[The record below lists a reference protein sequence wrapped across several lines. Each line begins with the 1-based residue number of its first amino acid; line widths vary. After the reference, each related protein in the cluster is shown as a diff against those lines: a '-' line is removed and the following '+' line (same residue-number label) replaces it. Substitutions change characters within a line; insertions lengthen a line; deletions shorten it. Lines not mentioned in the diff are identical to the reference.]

1 MSSRV
6 AVMHHPNSYFPL
18 EVRSRVEDYAELIWV
33 VDSSAFTKE
42 ILRLLRRL
50 GPVVDTYGR
59 DVDDW
64 AGELADLDTAGVVSF
79 VDDHIV
85 DAALLAERLGLRYH
99 TPDVARSLVNKQ
111 LQRAVLDNAGIPGP
125 AFWPAPAGLDHAGA
139 DLLAGLVSYPA
150 VVKPALGSGS
160 RDICLVRTA
169 PELRAVLDVDGGPGF
184 LIEEYLEDEP
194 GHESWYASYL
204 SVESVV
210 SHGSISHVAMTGRF
224 PLAEPFRETGNF
236 IPALCPP
243 EQVPGLL
250 SLVDA
255 TIAALGITDSVTH
268 TEIKLTPDGPR
279 IIEVNGRMGGRPPF
293 VLSRVSDVN
302 LFPVACRVALGEPVH
317 FDGLA
322 PCHGVGFWLMLH
334 APMASDRL
342 VAVEGTQEA
351 TALAGVT
358 DLRINRS
365 LGDQLDWRQGTDGKI
380 VTVEGA
386 VADHA
391 ELRATIARIG
401 DAITITTD
409 LDDPDGASDIAP

>member
-1 MSSRV
+1 
-6 AVMHHPNSYFPL
+6 MHHPNSYFPL

-204 SVESVV
+204 SVETVV
-210 SHGSISHVAMTGRF
+210 STDRSAM
-224 PLAEPFRETGNF
+224 
-236 IPALCPP
+236 
-243 EQVPGLL
+243 
-250 SLVDA
+250 
-255 TIAALGITDSVTH
+255 
-268 TEIKLTPDGPR
+268 
-279 IIEVNGRMGGRPPF
+279 
-293 VLSRVSDVN
+293 
-302 LFPVACRVALGEPVH
+302 
-317 FDGLA
+317 
-322 PCHGVGFWLMLH
+322 
-334 APMASDRL
+334 
-342 VAVEGTQEA
+342 
-351 TALAGVT
+351 
-358 DLRINRS
+358 
-365 LGDQLDWRQGTDGKI
+365 WR
-380 VTVEGA
+380 
-386 VADHA
+386 
-391 ELRATIARIG
+391 
-401 DAITITTD
+401 
-409 LDDPDGASDIAP
+409 